1 MDTMTSPIAGQILV
15 NIDDMSMLNEIKK
28 AISMIH
34 GVVSVEKSPAMKSYE
49 RARADVKAGRVVEFE
64 DLDALKAYYDKL

>member
-1 MDTMTSPIAGQILV
+1 METLATPIAGQILV

-28 AISMIH
+28 AISMIR
-34 GVVSVEKSPAMKSYE
+34 GVVSIEKSPAMKSYE

-64 DLDALKAYYDKL
+64 NLDALKAYYDKL